1 MAKILIADSDPRG
14 LADVAKLLEQAGH
27 EVLTATSDV
36 AAQELL
42 DSHDPGLLLA
52 DIDLPKQGGLRLLAA
67 ARQHDPDLG
76 VILLTAFGSVEDAVE
91 AMHAGASDFLRK
103 PFSNEQLQ
111 VAIDQALQR
120 RNLLQENEHLR
131 SALDDRVR
139 VDNLIGDDP
148 RMQAIFKTVKAVADT
163 RTTAL
168 ITGESGSGKT
178 IVARALHAMSSRRN
192 GPFIEVNCG
201 ALPETLLESEL
212 FGHVRGAFTG
222 AHRAKPG
229 KFEAAHGG
237 TIFLDEIGTSSAAF
251 QVKLLRVLQDRV
263 IERIGDHRV
272 VEVDVRILLATN
284 LDLEEAVREGRFRED
299 LYYRINVV
307 AIEMPPLRH
316 RPADIVPLARH
327 FLTRFAA
334 EHAKSIKDFDEEAL
348 QILQQARWP
357 GNVRQL
363 ENVIER
369 AVVFGQTTSI
379 GTTDLPAT
387 LVREPQTTPVTA
399 INAVSS
405 DGVPTPLKEALGAAE
420 KRILERALHHCDGNR
435 ERTARVL
442 GINRS
447 TLFAKLRRH
456 GVR

>member
-1 MAKILIADSDPRG
+1 MARILIADSDQQS
-14 LADVAKLLEQAGH
+14 LEDLNAFLEQAGH
-27 EVLTATSDV
+27 QVVTATSNDE
-36 AAQELL
+36 ACQRLENGEFELI
-42 DSHDPGLLLA
+42 LA
-52 DIDLPKQGGLRLLAA
+52 DIDLPDAGGLKLLQV
-67 ARQHDPDLG
+67 ARQQNPDIG
-76 VILLTAFGSVEDAVE
+76 VILLTAFGSVEDAVA
-91 AMHAGASDFLRK
+91 AMQSGASDFLRK

-111 VAIDQALQR
+111 VAVDRALER
-120 RNLLQENEHLR
+120 SSLLQENDNLR
-131 SALDDRVR
+131 RALDDRVR

-148 RMQAIFKTVKAVADT
+148 RMQTIFKTVKAVADT

-168 ITGESGSGKT
+168 VTGESGTGKT
-178 IVARALHAMSSRRN
+178 VVARALHQMSSRRN

-222 AHRAKPG
+222 AHRDKAG
-229 KFEAAHGG
+229 KFEAAQGG
-237 TIFLDEIGTSSAAF
+237 TIFLDEIGTSSPAF

-263 IERIGDHRV
+263 IERIGDHRSI
-272 VEVDVRILLATN
+272 EVDVRIVLATN
-284 LDLEEAVREGRFRED
+284 MDLEEAVRDGRFRED

-316 RPADIVPLARH
+316 RPADIAPLARH
-327 FLTRFAA
+327 FLSRFAK
-334 EHAKSIKDFDEEAL
+334 EHSKPIEGLTEEAL
-348 QILQQARWP
+348 QMLIQARWP

-363 ENVIER
+363 ENVMER
-369 AVVFGQTTSI
+369 AVVFGQENVVDTK
-379 GTTDLPAT
+379 DLPTT
-387 LVREPQTTPVTA
+387 LLGETRGPQPLPGHNPTENEA
-399 INAVSS
+399 
-405 DGVPTPLKEALGAAE
+405 PTPLKEALGAAE
-420 KRILERALHHCDGNR
+420 KRILEQALTHCDGNR